1 MSYVNLLSRVAMLFV
16 SLCAAE
22 LQEGFLSVVS
32 VALHATAPPGGL
44 QAVVSVAQLPCV
56 QRNYWDAFM
65 LWSLQGSRQA
75 QDQFLSCPVCSGAP
89 GMAHAVV
96 SDALS
101 AADLLGCL
109 RMWYFQ
115 RNRLAERTKQK
126 RSGIQWARVL

>member
-1 MSYVNLLSRVAMLFV
+1 MVSV
-16 SLCAAE
+16 SLCTAE

-75 QDQFLSCPVCSGAP
+75 QDQFLSCPVCSGYP
-89 GMAHAVV
+89 GIPHNMV
-96 SDALS
+96 SDVLS
-101 AADLLGCL
+101 TVDLLK
-109 RMWYFQ
+109 M
-115 RNRLAERTKQK
+115 
-126 RSGIQWARVL
+126 